1 MSTGKIRPGRAGRLQ
16 PSAISTKALNAWR
29 LYGILDLSYVEKSN
43 AAGVAEAMIRGGVD
57 LIQLRGKG
65 KSIDELVDLA
75 TKLHETT
82 CRSSTPLI
90 VNDHAEVAR
99 RVPVEG
105 VHVGQDDD
113 SIEVARRKAGGDV
126 LIGKSTH
133 SLEQA
138 RAAQREGADYIGF
151 GPIFA
156 TPTKPDYQPIGLKHI
171 KQAHLEMDLPI
182 FCIGGIKLDNL
193 GQVIAAGARRV
204 AIVSG
209 LLKAPEI
216 AKYARACKNLL
227 NPET

>member
-1 MSTGKIRPGRAGRLQ
+1 MRTLSEC
-16 PSAISTKALNAWR
+16 R
-29 LYGILDLSYVEKSN
+29 LYGIIDVGYVESSD
-43 AAGVAEAMIRGGVD
+43 GTRVVERMIKGGVD

-65 KSIDELVDLA
+65 RSIDQLADLA
-75 TKLHETT
+75 AELHELTAE
-82 CRSSTPLI
+82 SSTPLI
-90 VNDHAEVAR
+90 VNDYAEIAS

-209 LLKAPEI
+209 LLKAPDI
-216 AKYARACKNLL
+216 TKYARACKNLL